1 MVETDR
7 QPDPNHPTDPSGEGH
22 RYIFLSLAA
31 TELRRIAEHSPDI
44 ATELV
49 RIASRLEAEAD
60 ERI

>member
-1 MVETDR
+1 VKDTD
-7 QPDPNHPTDPSGEGH
+7 
-22 RYIFLSLAA
+22 IFLSLAA